1 MGFLIAALV
10 VGALASAGAG
20 ILGRA
25 NEREEAT
32 KEANYQI
39 AQNNLDIQALEQNKT
54 QALGQ
59 MEKEL
64 AVSKENDLAQAAAT
78 QRGATNQFTTSMQ
91 ETYLSQ
97 LAGKSKHMDLVA
109 NTTQERGQLN
119 SAMGSSG
126 ARADTTLA
134 TVMGADQRRQIAES
148 QAALASS
155 QELAVGAGQ
164 MSLAEAN
171 TQARELRDKY
181 NEGSAFMELYN
192 LKRQEIEDASAID
205 LQKLTAKD
213 SYLDSIVEDN
223 KYDLGWFMADFFGV
237 AGAAAGAATSL
248 YGLGAFGGSGASGGS
263 KGFSSTYGLG
273 YNTWSGTASNRSR

>member
-32 KEANYQI
+32 KEANYQL
-39 AQNNLDIQALEQNKT
+39 AQNALDKQTAQANKD

-59 MEKEL
+59 MEREL
-64 AVSKENDLAQAAAT
+64 TVSKENDFSDAAAI
-78 QRGATNQFTTSMQ
+78 QRGASNQFTSSMQ

-97 LAGKSKHMDLVA
+97 IAGKSKHMDLVA
-109 NTTQERGQLN
+109 NTSQEMGQLA

-148 QAALASS
+148 QASLAAS

-164 MSLAEAN
+164 MNLAEAN
-171 TQARELRDKY
+171 TKANEIRAKY

-192 LKRQEIEDASAID
+192 FKRQGIETLSDIDASKMN
-205 LQKLTAKD
+205 LKD
-213 SYLDSIVEDN
+213 SYLNDIVQEN
-223 KYDLGWFMADFFGV
+223 KYNGSWFLADFFGV
-237 AGAAAGAATSL
+237 AGAAAGAATSI
-248 YGLGAFGGSGASGGS
+248 YGLGGFGGSSSSGGS